1 MEGTIQGRRPAAGV
15 GAPAARRRTITGVI
29 AALFAV
35 LLALTVATPAQALSG
50 SGYNNTLPYQ
60 QGCGQGAYVITSK
73 AILGGTVSMVYSPKC
88 QTNWLEWYG
97 PNRFTSKKMVQP
109 ATTANENDTATWS
122 YSRQVYAPGTSV
134 ARGEI
139 YVWVDNTGM
148 NGAQGWSVRCGST
161 CEWVQFY

>member
-1 MEGTIQGRRPAAGV
+1 MKETTLSRRPVANGD
-15 GAPAARRRTITGVI
+15 APAGHRRTITGAI
-29 AALFAV
+29 AATFAI
-35 LLALTVATPAQALSG
+35 LLALTMATPAQALSG

-97 PNRFTSKKMVQP
+97 PKRFTSKKMVQP
-109 ATTANENDTATWS
+109 TTTANENDTATWS
-122 YSRQVYAPGTSV
+122 YSRQVYAPGTTV

-139 YVWVDNTGM
+139 YVWADAAGSWS
-148 NGAQGWSVRCGST
+148 QGWSVRCGST

>member
-1 MEGTIQGRRPAAGV
+1 MEGTILARRPAAG
-15 GAPAARRRTITGVI
+15 GGTSATRRRTITGAV

-60 QGCGQGAYVITSK
+60 VGCGNGAYVITSK
-73 AILGGTVSMVYSPKC
+73 AILGGTASMVYSPTC
-88 QTNWLEWYG
+88 QTNWLEWNG
-97 PNRFTSKKMVQP
+97 PHRFTSKKMYQP
-109 ATTANENDTATWS
+109 ATTAAENDTASWS
-122 YSRQVYAPGTSV
+122 YSRQVYAPGTTV

-139 YVWVDNTGM
+139 YVWADASGSWS
-148 NGAQGWSVRCGST
+148 QGWSVRCGST